1 MEADPDFNKDVIGIN
16 GEDVRKA
23 EKELVQ
29 YNNEMQ
35 LGLAAL

>member
-1 MEADPDFNKDVIGIN
+1 MEVDPDFNKDVIGIN
-16 GEDVRKA
+16 GQDVCKA